1 MPKATVIV
9 ENDAVAALCSGTGGE
24 LSGIVVI
31 SGTGSIGFG
40 ATPGGAQRFRAG
52 SVRTRRRISTNCFIM
67 TLNSRRSLDTP
78 RTRT

>member
-1 MPKATVIV
+1 MPNATVIV

-52 SVRTRRRISTNCFIM
+52 PAKSSNASASIDLWPSPII
-67 TLNSRRSLDTP
+67 LP
-78 RTRT
+78 